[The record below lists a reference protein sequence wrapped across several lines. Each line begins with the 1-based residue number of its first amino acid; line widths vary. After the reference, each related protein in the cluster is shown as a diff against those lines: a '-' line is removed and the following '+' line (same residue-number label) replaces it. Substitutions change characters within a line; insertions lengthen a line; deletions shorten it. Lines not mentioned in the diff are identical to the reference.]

1 VSGPGQVRLQVLMRP
16 AHRNER
22 DVEKAMSLA
31 AQLGLE
37 PSGKG
42 QATFSAR
49 ASVSELARLCGSS
62 ATPRVPEPLR
72 ELVESITV
80 APQHQQY

>member
-1 VSGPGQVRLQVLMRP
+1 VSKPDQVRLQVLMRP
-16 AHRNER
+16 RHRNER
-22 DVEKAMSLA
+22 DVDEAMKLA

-49 ASVSELARLCGSS
+49 ASVQQVERLCGSD
-62 ATPRVPEPLR
+62 AAPRVPEALR

-80 APQHQQY
+80 APQHQRY